1 MKSRRITALTA
12 FLTFFIMLFSS
23 IVLYI
28 APQGRVAYWANWTL
42 GELSKEQWADIHINT
57 GIVFLLAL
65 SFHLY
70 LNFKAIKTYLKTRDR
85 KFKIFTI
92 DFNIALLITIACVV
106 GTYMKIPPFSS
117 MLSLSEAFK
126 ESTALTYGEPPYGH
140 AEQSTLNSYCKK
152 MGLNLEETIK
162 KIKAAGYSVESSE
175 LQIKQI
181 ATQNNV
187 SPQQLL
193 FPLTPDPKFPVSN
206 SNAML
211 KIPEDLSGVGRL
223 TLVDLKEQ
231 YNADSQK
238 IIAVLKAKGIKL
250 DESTK
255 IKEIAEDQDMS
266 AHDLFDQ
273 IREIHNQTL

>member
-12 FLTFFIMLFSS
+12 FLTFFIMLLSS
-23 IVLYI
+23 VILYI
-28 APQGRVAYWANWTL
+28 APQGRIAYWANWTL

-85 KFKIFTI
+85 KFKLFTI

-117 MLSLSEAFK
+117 MLSLSENFK
-126 ESTALTYGEPPYGH
+126 ESAAVTYGEPPYGH
-140 AEQSTLNSYCKK
+140 AEQSTLASYCKK
-152 MGLNLEETIK
+152 MGLNLQQSINK
-162 KIKAAGYSVESSE
+162 LKAAGYSIESST

-187 SPQQLL
+187 SPQKLL
-193 FPLTPDPKFPVSN
+193 FPLTPDPIFPVGN
-206 SNAML
+206 STSKL

-223 TLVDLKEQ
+223 TLADLNAQ
-231 YNADSQK
+231 YNTDSQT
-238 IIAVLKAKGIKL
+238 IITALQTQGIIL
-250 DESTK
+250 DETSK
-255 IKEIAEDQDMS
+255 IKEVAEAQDMS

-273 IREIHNQTL
+273 IREINNLSL